1 MIERLSHATVYVLD
15 HDSAIDFYTKKLGL
29 EVRTDA
35 KMGDFRWVT
44 VGVPGQPELEIALME
59 PKPGMALDEES
70 AAQLRALVKKGVFGG
85 GAFETGDCAA
95 TYEALKARGVHFQ
108 GPPKQEPWGLAAVFT
123 DDSGNFF
130 SLSQSP
136 A

>member
-1 MIERLSHATVYVLD
+1 MIKSLSHATVYVLN
-15 HDSAIDFYTKKLGL
+15 HDSAIEFYTQKLGL

-35 KMGDFRWVT
+35 RMGDFRWVT

-59 PKPGMALDEES
+59 PKAGMVFDEET
-70 AAQLRALVKKGVFGG
+70 AAQLRSPVEKGIFGG
-85 GAFETGDCAA
+85 GVFETDDCLA
-95 TYEALKARGVHFQ
+95 TYEELKSRGVRFRAAR
-108 GPPKQEPWGLAAVFT
+108 KKEVYGLATVFT

-130 SLSQSP
+130 SLSQP

>member
-1 MIERLSHATVYVLD
+1 MIKCLSHATVYVLN
-15 HDSAIDFYTKKLGL
+15 HDSAIEFYTQKLGL

-59 PKPGMALDEES
+59 PKPGMVLDEET
-70 AAQLRALVKKGVFGG
+70 AAQLRSLVGKGVLGG
-85 GAFETGDCAA
+85 GVFDTDDCAA
-95 TYEALKARGVHFQ
+95 TYEQLKARGVRFLS
-108 GPPKQEPWGLAAVFT
+108 PPKKEQWGIAAVFT

-130 SLSQSP
+130 SLSQH
-136 A
+136 

>member
-15 HDSAIDFYTKKLGL
+15 HDSAIEFYTQKLGL

-59 PKPGMALDEES
+59 PKPGMVLDEET
-70 AAQLRALVKKGVFGG
+70 AGQLRSLVKKGLLGG
-85 GAFETGDCAA
+85 GVFETSDCAA
-95 TYEALKARGVHFQ
+95 TYETLKSRGVSFQ
-108 GPPKQEPWGLAAVFT
+108 SPPEKQPWGVAAVFT

-130 SLSQSP
+130 SLTQP
-136 A
+136 